1 MRRSPPFLVILIWL
15 TLGGLAALAAPPALP
30 TQAPAPIVL
39 GHAIA
44 VLTGPWS
51 FHLGDDPHWKDAVFD
66 DADWEHVDLTPRPG
80 AHDPDVGLK
89 GYVPGWNAR
98 GHRGYAGYAWYRLRV
113 TVQAPAGQA
122 LALEG
127 PPYVDGAYQLFLDGR
142 LLGGAGRFDCA
153 TPKVYG
159 RQPRLFPLPPDAFA
173 HGPGLLAIRVY
184 TDPALVAGDPK
195 AGGIHIAPEI
205 GDTEAVRGQ
214 HQQRWTEVFWGY
226 AVDGTE
232 ALIFLA
238 LAGMAAVLA
247 AFDRPRARTYP
258 WLAAALMVTG
268 LERGN
273 QNVFFWL
280 QVETLPVF
288 LVVRSVI
295 LIPLELGAWAMTW
308 RSWFGLPRPR
318 PIAWAIAGL
327 TLIYVTCQLIRVA
340 GLYAPPRL
348 PSAVLKDLVLAVRL
362 CFLALMLLSAGW
374 GLARGRA
381 VAAAVA
387 ALLIVGVGLFSQE
400 LSLLGVRGIWFPF
413 GVGVSLTEY
422 AYAVFDGVLFAL
434 LLTALLRVASARATD
449 EAARRALDSPATG
462 AVR

>member
-1 MRRSPPFLVILIWL
+1 MRRSPPFLVILMWL
-15 TLGGLAALAAPPALP
+15 TLGGPAALAAPPALP

-44 VLTGPWS
+44 ALTGPWR
-51 FHLGDDPHWKDAVFD
+51 FHLGDDPRWTSQAFD
-66 DADWEHVDLTPRPG
+66 DAGWERVDLTPKPG

-89 GYVPGWNAR
+89 GYVPGWSAH
-98 GHRGYAGYAWYRLRV
+98 GHRGYAGYAWYRLSV
-113 TVQAPAGQA
+113 AVQPAGQA

-280 QVETLPVF
+280 QVETPAGVPGGPQRDPDPARTRRLGDDLAV
-288 LVVRSVI
+288 VVR
-295 LIPLELGAWAMTW
+295 PAQAKADRLGD
-308 RSWFGLPRPR
+308 RG
-318 PIAWAIAGL
+318 PI
-327 TLIYVTCQLIRVA
+327 LIYVTCQLIRVA

-387 ALLIVGVGLFSQE
+387 AAG
-400 LSLLGVRGIWFPF
+400 
-413 GVGVSLTEY
+413 
-422 AYAVFDGVLFAL
+422 
-434 LLTALLRVASARATD
+434 
-449 EAARRALDSPATG
+449 
-462 AVR
+462 